1 MSKTVS
7 LLVAEQLKELDSNYA
22 QDFRLQLVDKIKHE
36 LLWAQITARHA
47 KDRRVLHTN
56 LSDCEAIYERLY
68 KLGEFIDSYENVL
81 KGEVD
86 SYSSKFLK
94 KELKKRVALLID
106 EEVDNLDNTEF
117 SDAL

>member
-22 QDFRLQLVDKIKHE
+22 QDFRLQLVDKIKTE
-36 LLWAQITARHA
+36 LLWAQCTASSA

-56 LSDCEAIYERLY
+56 LDDCETLWRRLNR
-68 KLGEFIDSYENVL
+68 LGEFVDSYENVL

-86 SYSSKFLK
+86 SYSSTFLK
-94 KELKKRVALLID
+94 KELKKRVSLLID
-106 EEVDNLDNTEF
+106 EEVDNLDNVEF